1 MLKRFIYAIIIPIVS
16 VLTVSVLAISLCY
29 IFYNI
34 PTLGSGEGELRN
46 LSVVL
51 AGMSILIGTPVMAYL
66 VVKYIK

>member
-1 MLKRFIYAIIIPIVS
+1 MLKRLIYAITISLIS
-16 VLTVSVLAISLCY
+16 VLTVAVLAISLGY
-29 IFYNI
+29 IFYNL

-51 AGMSILIGTPVMAYL
+51 AGMSILIGTPIMAYL

>member
-1 MLKRFIYAIIIPIVS
+1 MLKRLIYAITISLIS
-16 VLTVSVLAISLCY
+16 VLTVAVFAISLGY
-29 IFYNI
+29 VFYNL

-51 AGMSILIGTPVMAYL
+51 AGMSILIGTPIMAYL

>member
-1 MLKRFIYAIIIPIVS
+1 MLKRLIYAITISLIS
-16 VLTVSVLAISLCY
+16 VLTVAVLAISLGY
-29 IFYNI
+29 IFYNL

-66 VVKYIK
+66 AVKYIK

>member
-1 MLKRFIYAIIIPIVS
+1 MLIRLFYAITISLIS
-16 VLTVSVLAISLCY
+16 VLTVAVLAISLGY
-29 IFYNI
+29 IFYNL

>member
-16 VLTVSVLAISLCY
+16 VLTVSVLAISLGY

-51 AGMSILIGTPVMAYL
+51 TGMSILIGTPVMAYL

>member
-16 VLTVSVLAISLCY
+16 VLTVAALAISLGY
-29 IFYNI
+29 IFYNV

-51 AGMSILIGTPVMAYL
+51 AGMAILIGTPLIAYL

>member
-1 MLKRFIYAIIIPIVS
+1 MLKRLIYAITISLIS
-16 VLTVSVLAISLCY
+16 VLTVAVLAISLGY
-29 IFYNI
+29 IFYNL

-66 VVKYIK
+66 LVKYIK

>member
-1 MLKRFIYAIIIPIVS
+1 MLKRLIYAITIPLIS
-16 VLTVSVLAISLCY
+16 VLTVAVLAISLGY
-29 IFYNI
+29 IFYNL
-34 PTLGSGEGELRN
+34 PALGSGEGELKN

>member
-16 VLTVSVLAISLCY
+16 VVTVAILAISLGY
-29 IFYNI
+29 IFYNV
-34 PTLGSGEGELRN
+34 PTLWPGEGELKN

-51 AGMSILIGTPVMAYL
+51 VGMAILIGTPVIAYL

>member
-1 MLKRFIYAIIIPIVS
+1 MLKRLIYAITISLIS
-16 VLTVSVLAISLCY
+16 VLTVAVLAISLGY
-29 IFYNI
+29 IFYNL
-34 PTLGSGEGELRN
+34 PTLGSGEGELKN

>member
-16 VLTVSVLAISLCY
+16 VLTVAALAISLGY
-29 IFYNI
+29 IFYNV

-51 AGMSILIGTPVMAYL
+51 DGMAILIGTPLIAYL

>member
-1 MLKRFIYAIIIPIVS
+1 MLKRLIYAITISLIS
-16 VLTVSVLAISLCY
+16 VLTVAVLSISIGY
-29 IFYNI
+29 IFYNL

>member
-1 MLKRFIYAIIIPIVS
+1 MLKRLIYAITISLIS
-16 VLTVSVLAISLCY
+16 VLTVAVLAISLGY
-29 IFYNI
+29 VFYNL
-34 PTLGSGEGELRN
+34 PTLGSGEGELKN

>member
-1 MLKRFIYAIIIPIVS
+1 MLKRLIYAITISLIS
-16 VLTVSVLAISLCY
+16 VLTVAVLAISLGY
-29 IFYNI
+29 IFYNL

-51 AGMSILIGTPVMAYL
+51 AGMSILIGTPVIAYL

>member
-16 VLTVSVLAISLCY
+16 VLTVAALAISLGY
-29 IFYNI
+29 IFYNV
-34 PTLGSGEGELRN
+34 PTLGSGDGELRN

-51 AGMSILIGTPVMAYL
+51 AGMAILIGTPLIAYL

>member
-1 MLKRFIYAIIIPIVS
+1 MLKRLIYAITISLIS
-16 VLTVSVLAISLCY
+16 VLTVAVFAISLGY
-29 IFYNI
+29 VFYNL

-66 VVKYIK
+66 LVKYIK

>member
-16 VLTVSVLAISLCY
+16 VLTVAALAISLGY
-29 IFYNI
+29 IFYNL

>member
-1 MLKRFIYAIIIPIVS
+1 MLKRLIYAITISLIS
-16 VLTVSVLAISLCY
+16 VLTVAVLAISLGY
-29 IFYNI
+29 IFYNL

>member
-1 MLKRFIYAIIIPIVS
+1 MFKRLIYAITISLIS
-16 VLTVSVLAISLCY
+16 VLTVAVLAISLGY
-29 IFYNI
+29 IFYNL

>member
-1 MLKRFIYAIIIPIVS
+1 MLKRLIYAITISLIS
-16 VLTVSVLAISLCY
+16 VLTVAVLAISLGY
-29 IFYNI
+29 IFYNL
-34 PTLGSGEGELRN
+34 PTLGSGDGELKN